1 MIKNQ
6 PHKTWIIILINI
18 FVSPPGLNLVDVLQ
32 THSDSEHDEVAS
44 QSTQLLELIDEMQ
57 EQSSTSDSHSQVF
70 NGILKQVSLG
80 IMLFQV

>member
-6 PHKTWIIILINI
+6 PHKTWIVILINI
-18 FVSPPGLNLVDVLQ
+18 FVSSTGLNLVDVLQ

-57 EQSSTSDSHSQVF
+57 EQSNTSDSHSQVF